1 MKLRRLSDE
10 QRKGGYIAG
19 TVYGFCVLLVA
30 HHAGALTGAVE
41 WLIFG
46 IAWVAGVALLRVY
59 IQDKDPTDVR
69 DLLGLRRKK

>member
-19 TVYGFCVLLVA
+19 TVHGVCVLLVA
-30 HHAGALTGAVE
+30 HQARALTGAVE

-46 IAWVAGVALLRVY
+46 LAWIAGVALLRVY
-59 IQDKDPTDVR
+59 IQDRDPTDVR
-69 DLLGLRRKK
+69 HLLSLRQKK

>member
-30 HHAGALTGAVE
+30 HHVGALTGAVE

-46 IAWVAGVALLRVY
+46 LAWIAGVALLRVY
-59 IQDKDPTDVR
+59 IQDRDPTDVR
-69 DLLGLRRKK
+69 HLLGLRQKK